1 MGHDVKVAESTVP
14 ITLTEAAV
22 RAAKEAIVKDG
33 SAGDFLRVSI
43 SGGGCSGYQYN
54 LDFEKGPRADDTVIT
69 LEGLSVLVDPVSGG
83 YLRGT
88 VIDYLNGEDGS
99 GFKFDNPNPRRRL
112 CGCGSSWA

>member
-1 MGHDVKVAESTVP
+1 MDRDVKVSENDAP

-22 RAAKEAIVKDG
+22 RAARDAIVKDG

-54 LDFEKGPRADDTVIT
+54 LDFDKAPRADDTVIT
-69 LEGLSVLVDPVSGG
+69 FEGLSVLIDPISGG

-88 VIDYLNGEDGS
+88 VIDFLDDENGS
-99 GFKFDNPNPRRRL
+99 GFKFDNPNPRRRT
-112 CGCGSSWA
+112 CSCGSSWV

>member
-1 MGHDVKVAESTVP
+1 MDHDAKVFEGSAP

-22 RAAKEAIVKDG
+22 RAAKDAILKDG

-54 LDFEKGPRADDTVIT
+54 LDFEKEPRADDSVLA
-69 LEGLSVLVDPVSGG
+69 LEGLSVLVDPISGG

-88 VIDYLNGEDGS
+88 VIDFLNGEGGS